1 MFKMRD
7 LCPIQCIQF
16 IIILQINLFLHNA
29 SSSNA
34 KKIMIII
41 INDYAILAVYH
52 NNKIIQHKFI
62 QLIIGHK
69 MRIF

>member
-34 KKIMIII
+34 KKI
-41 INDYAILAVYH
+41 NDYAILAVYH